1 MTNHGDV
8 LATSVDVPDVLRR
21 LEALAEHWQH
31 TAERFRVQWQESEWY
46 LGETRATLV
55 ETQEQLASVR
65 ETYGWLESA
74 YGGVMPQLEE
84 SARQRDEANRDLRQ
98 IRDAQDALLREHLEM
113 TAELAGARHDLEAMR
128 RFAEAVQDKLDTE
141 CARREALARELE
153 AVRRRAERR
162 NTTRTHHPDLIAEV
176 HAADGQLLFQGC
188 PSNVSLTGLALA
200 VDEPIADSH
209 DFVKVTIYGP
219 AVGRRIEAIGR
230 LVWRQSAEAIFHGGC
245 ELIEMSTEGR
255 KTLEEALAT
264 AA

>member
-1 MTNHGDV
+1 MAHLTDV
-8 LATSVDVPDVLRR
+8 LATSVDVADVLRK

-65 ETYGWLESA
+65 ETYGWLETA
-74 YGGVMPQLEE
+74 YREVMPQLEE
-84 SARQRDEANRDLRQ
+84 EARQRDEAQRDLRQ
-98 IRDAQDALLREHLEM
+98 IRDAQDALLREHLEL

-128 RFAEAVQDKLDTE
+128 RFADTVQQKLAAE
-141 CARREALARELE
+141 RARGNALAAELE

-162 NTTRTHHPDLIAEV
+162 SKRRTHHPDLIAEV
-176 HAADGQLLFQGC
+176 HAVDGQLLFHGC

-200 VDEPIADSH
+200 LDEPLAESL

-219 AVGRRIEAIGR
+219 AVGHPIEAIGR
-230 LVWRQSAEAIFHGGC
+230 LVWRQSADQSCQGGC
-245 ELIEMSTEGR
+245 ELLDMSPEGR